1 MKTALTMAIL
11 ILSITTMAYA
21 KDVFPDK
28 ELKNIQFVETT
39 DGKALILSK
48 DGTHAEVEVGD
59 SLGNRGGKVIDVQK
73 AYITVE
79 TGTTKTRILKGME
92 IE

>member
-1 MKTALTMAIL
+1 MRILLAAIL
-11 ILSITTMAYA
+11 ILSITTIAYA

-28 ELKNIQFVETT
+28 ELKNIQLVETT

-59 SLGNRGGKVIDVQK
+59 TIGNRGGKVIEVQK
-73 AYITVE
+73 AYIMVE

-92 IE
+92 FEK